1 MPRCRL
7 TGSLSADGAGAA
19 DEELFIKSFE
29 QVPQVSIFT
38 AKDLHQELNEI
49 FQILNDTSGDWE
61 KRVDHV
67 RRIRSLMLSGA
78 TDWGVDELASR
89 FKDLEL
95 ALINCLKDLR
105 SKVVREACVTI
116 AFLCQCLGM
125 RMDRFCE
132 GVLPVLFTLIP
143 NSAKIMSTSGFVCI
157 RFVIQYTHAPR
168 LIPVICLN
176 MSSKSKEIRK
186 ACCEFLDQLLHTWPI
201 HSLEKQMATLQ
212 KAIMVG
218 ISDADSE
225 ARVFARRA
233 FWAFAEH
240 FKDQADGMIH
250 SLDPHKQKVLL
261 GEVPGTLSASNSTN
275 SLIGPTANGRPTASY
290 VKQFVPAQRPIRP
303 SVSTSNSVEN
313 LHRPW
318 SAMAATRTMAANRSR
333 IPVFSPKESSESCLI
348 PDVSLHSDS

>member
-1 MPRCRL
+1 MSDC
-7 TGSLSADGAGAA
+7 ADGAGAA

-29 QVPQVSIFT
+29 QVPQVAIFT

-49 FQILNDTSGDWE
+49 LHILNDPSGDWE
-61 KRVDHV
+61 KRVEHV

-78 TDWGVDELASR
+78 TDWGLDELAHR
-89 FKDLEL
+89 FKDMEL
-95 ALINCLKDLR
+95 ALSNCLKDLR

-116 AFLCQCLGM
+116 AFLCQSVGI

-168 LIPVICLN
+168 LIPVICMN

-186 ACCEFLDQLLHTWPI
+186 ACCEFLDQLLHTWPTQ
-201 HSLEKQMATLQ
+201 SLEKHMATLQ
-212 KAIMVG
+212 KAIMQG

-250 SLDPHKQKVLL
+250 SLDSHKQKVLL
-261 GEVPGTLSASNSTN
+261 GEVPGTLSASNSTS
-275 SLIGPTANGRPTASY
+275 SLFGPTANGRSHPSH
-290 VKQFVPAQRPIRP
+290 VKHFVPAQRPVRP
-303 SVSTSNSVEN
+303 SVSTSSSVEN

-318 SAMAATRTMAANRSR
+318 SAMAGTRAVGANRSR
-333 IPVFSPKESSESCLI
+333 IPVFSPKESSESCPV
-348 PDVSLHSDS
+348 PDVPLHSNF